1 MEYDID
7 PVYINDIDVNSIHGN
22 VVLKTCYAVQNL
34 FPGEIHGAQ
43 RLNNHMKI
51 YLRSEVT
58 RAALVVRGIDIDN
71 KHISVHDTNPT
82 HFANNKSERVLIK
95 DLPLIVP
102 PTKVMTFL
110 KGLPHITVRSKVIYA
125 KERTSGDEMSP
136 FLNGDRIVYISPN
149 VTPPLPKESVI
160 GGYPCRIWH
169 ASQKNFCKRC
179 AEHGHRTTDIAQ
191 CEAYDADAAVVAFRS
206 DSNPL
211 SNFYRCTLISGE
223 FTLTSAEHFYQFE
236 KCMHCD
242 RPDLAQQVVEA
253 PTPKLAKQIA
263 TSMEVHPDYMAS
275 WDIKRFDVMQRALK
289 LKWNS
294 CAKFRNSLMATHGQ
308 TIAEA
313 TQDAVWGVGV
323 APNLAQQTKPAKFL
337 GANHLGRLLMSLR
350 DYVARTEP
358 QFHNLTFSP
367 TGSTKVDL
375 PDASSYS
382 TTESETSSS
391 SMDLET
397 SPNTTTDSDPV
408 ESSKHVNTDL
418 QPTTPTHSPVTETP
432 TSSNSTA
439 ESKSS
444 EESTSS
450 TESETSPTITSDNDS
465 TTNNGENLISDSNP
479 PTTAHPPEAKT
490 PSPKNCPMNRPAA
503 GSKLSDST
511 STLDNPTVSN
521 SDVQSAITPA
531 RPPRRAKRLHTLTN
545 GSKQRSTATL
555 DKFVTVTKDSP
566 GTKRKLSDGTLSPS
580 SVQNAKTNRRDVDDD
595 KVS

>member
-397 SPNTTTDSDPV
+397 PPNTTTDSDPV
-408 ESSKHVNTDL
+408 ESSKHVDTDL

-439 ESKSS
+439 ESESS

-580 SVQNAKTNRRDVDDD
+580 SVQNAKTNRRQGIIAAII
-595 KVS
+595 